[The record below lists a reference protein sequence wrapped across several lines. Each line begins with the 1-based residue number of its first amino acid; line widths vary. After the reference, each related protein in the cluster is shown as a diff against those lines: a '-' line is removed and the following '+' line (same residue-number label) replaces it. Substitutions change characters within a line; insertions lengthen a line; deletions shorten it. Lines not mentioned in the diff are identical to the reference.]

1 MESQFLEVDP
11 FSVRASSTRGV
22 KCKPAVGAA
31 TEPFILNR
39 LSDRSP
45 YHFLPYPG

>member
-11 FSVRASSTRGV
+11 FFGQGIQYTRV

-31 TEPFILNR
+31 TEPFI
-39 LSDRSP
+39 
-45 YHFLPYPG
+45 FE